1 MRYLKGKE
9 IRQLFLDYFARHGH
23 EIVPSSPLVPAD
35 DPTLLFTN
43 AGMVQFKK
51 VFLGQEERP
60 YKRAASCQKCVRAGG
75 KHNDLEN
82 VGYTAR
88 HHTFFEM
95 LGNFSFGDYFK
106 REAIALA
113 WEFLT
118 KELELPLERLYVT
131 VYREDDEAAA
141 LWKEIAG
148 LPEERIV
155 RLGEA
160 DNFWA
165 MGDTGPCGPCSEIIF
180 DQGPEVGC
188 GRPECQVGCDCDR
201 YLELWNLVFM
211 QYERDET
218 GRLTPLPRPCID
230 TGMGLERIT
239 ATLQGVKTNFDCD
252 LFAGLM
258 AKISDLTGLH
268 YGKNPKQD
276 VAFKVIADHSRASA
290 FLIADGVLPSNEGR
304 GYVLRRI
311 IRRAV
316 RFGRV
321 LGLQRPFLYETSR
334 VVVDEMG
341 EVYPELLRAQKTIEK
356 ILALEEERFRETL
369 ERGLSLLE
377 EELERLS
384 SRGEKV
390 IPGEFIFKLYDTY
403 GFPYDIVRDVALERG
418 FTLDMQGFEQEM
430 AKQRARSRKHWKGEM
445 ARAPEAF
452 KQLLEAG
459 LGKTFVGY
467 ETTEAEAE
475 LLTLVR
481 EGKEVETALE
491 GEEVEAA
498 FSKTPFYGEAGGQ
511 VGDTGLVL
519 APSGQAEVTDTY
531 RLGELFVHKLQ
542 VKKGFLKKGETVK
555 LSVFSSR
562 RAAIARHHTAT
573 HLLHAALRRVLG
585 EHVHQAGSLV
595 APDRLRF
602 DFTHFEPLTSEEI
615 FTLEDLVNARIRD
628 DLPVEVKIMPYKE
641 AVEQG
646 AMALFGEKYGDA
658 VRVIRIGNFSMELCG
673 GTHVHHTGEIG
684 YFKIISEGSVSAG
697 IRRIE
702 ALAGEAAVNFV
713 HDLERQRERLAAKLK
728 GSPLEIEKRLDALL
742 KQVKDLQQEVENLRR
757 QMARGG
763 LEGLLQNV
771 HEVNGIK
778 VIAAQVEAKDAK
790 TLREMGD
797 LLRERLRSGVVV
809 LATVTNGKAQLL
821 AMVTKD
827 LTPKVHA
834 GKIIQELAKHLDGR
848 GGGRP
853 DMAQGGGPK
862 VEGLKEA
869 LAQAVEIIAHQTSH
883 GK

>member
-9 IRQLFLDYFARHGH
+9 IRKLFLDYFARKGH

-106 REAIALA
+106 REAIAYA

-118 KELELPLERLYVT
+118 KELELPVERLYVT
-131 VYREDDEAAA
+131 VYKDDDEAAA

-148 LPEERIV
+148 LPDERIV

-188 GRPECQVGCDCDR
+188 RRPDCRVGCDCDR

-211 QYERDET
+211 QYERDES

-239 ATLQGVKTNFDCD
+239 ATIQGVRTNFDCD

-258 AKISDLTGLH
+258 AKIGDLTGFR
-268 YGKNPKQD
+268 YGEDEKRD
-276 VAFKVIADHSRASA
+276 VAFRVIADHSRASA

-311 IRRAV
+311 IRRAI

-321 LGLQRPFLYETSR
+321 LGLERPFLYETAL

-341 EVYPELLRAQKTIEK
+341 DVYPELVRAKQTIEK
-356 ILALEEERFRETL
+356 ILVLEEERFRETL
-369 ERGLSLLE
+369 ERGLALLE
-377 EELERLS
+377 EELRKLAA
-384 SRGEKV
+384 RGEKV

-418 FTLDMQGFEQEM
+418 FSLDMAGFEREM
-430 AKQRARSRKHWKGEM
+430 AKQRERSRKHWKGEL
-445 ARAPEAF
+445 ARAPEVF
-452 KQLLEAG
+452 QKLLEAG

-475 LLTLVR
+475 VLALAKD
-481 EGKEVETALE
+481 GQEVEEARE
-491 GEEVEAA
+491 GEEVEAV

-511 VGDTGLVL
+511 VGDTGLVIGP
-519 APSGQAEVTDTY
+519 AGQAEVTDTY
-531 RLGELFVHKLQ
+531 RLGDLFVHKLR
-542 VKKGFLKKGETVK
+542 VKSGSLRKGETVK

-573 HLLHAALRRVLG
+573 HLLHAALRRILG
-585 EHVHQAGSLV
+585 DHVHQAGSLV

-602 DFTHFEPLTSEEI
+602 DFTHFEPLKLEEI
-615 FTLEDLVNARIRD
+615 FAIEDLVNARIRD
-628 DLPVEVKIMPYKE
+628 DLPVEAKIMPYKE
-641 AVEQG
+641 AVDQG
-646 AMALFGEKYGDA
+646 AMALFGEKYGDE
-658 VRVIRIGNFSMELCG
+658 VRVIRIGQFSMELCG
-673 GTHVHHTGEIG
+673 GTHVHRTGEIG
-684 YFKIISEGSVSAG
+684 YFKIVSEGSVSAG
-697 IRRIE
+697 VRRIE
-702 ALAGEAAVNFV
+702 AVAGEAAVNFV
-713 HDLERQRERLAAKLK
+713 HDLERERERLAAKLK
-728 GSPLEIEKRLDALL
+728 TSPAELEKRLDGIL
-742 KQVKDLQQEVENLRR
+742 KQVKELEQEIETLRR

-763 LEGLLQNV
+763 LEGLLKEVQ
-771 HEVNGIK
+771 EVNG
-778 VIAAQVEAKDAK
+778 VRVLAAKVEARDAK

-797 LLRERLRSGVVV
+797 FLRDRLGSGVVI
-809 LATVTNGKAQLL
+809 LAAESNGKAQLL

-827 LTPKVHA
+827 LAGKVHA
-834 GKIIQELAKHLDGR
+834 GKIIQEIAGLIGGR

-862 VEGLKEA
+862 VEALEEA
-869 LAQAVEIIAHQTSH
+869 LSKAREIVAAQVS
-883 GK
+883 GN